1 MNLWSG
7 RIKIWL
13 GEATTGGFFSSGGW
27 TKFWLMGEHLFQ
39 GMGSSPFK
47 ENPDFWFL
55 LFKQATHIARVL
67 TRPEKC
73 HIMLLSPSALIP
85 HLRLYFFQKLKY
97 YTLGNNEYSR
107 KLFCVVVAVNVNA
120 KEIKGTV
127 SFLVKTRVFISA
139 LMVSSWLLKLQF
151 F

>member
-1 MNLWSG
+1 MDFFLVEDEQNFGS
-7 RIKIWL
+7 L
-13 GEATTGGFFSSGGW
+13 GNTFFRGW
-27 TKFWLMGEHLFQ
+27 GVLLLRKTLIFR
-39 GMGSSPFK
+39 
-47 ENPDFWFL
+47 FL

-73 HIMLLSPSALIP
+73 HIMLFSPSALIP
-85 HLRLYFFQKLKY
+85 HLCLHLFQKLKY

-127 SFLVKTRVFISA
+127 SSLVKTRVFISA
-139 LMVSSWLLKLQF
+139 LMVSS
-151 F
+151 